1 MPANPRQLYNKLKE
15 EGHISIT
22 YAEFRLGWDEPGW
35 SVDFHKA
42 LQAKQLTKM
51 NYDDFIY
58 TFSDKDPNWN
68 AEEGIEISDEEI
80 AEGEFLEKQQAEE
93 VPENLAANFTGLPME
108 NGELVSPEGNVYIT
122 KTDEEV
128 AQELETKLQKEKV
141 RSFQKTEA
149 LNALYGNDLDARI
162 AETASIKIGK
172 GFEDYVADLEEGI
185 PEQEEDK
192 TADALNKV
200 MGSMGNIPIQMEAAW
215 EGTKALIVAGVNES
229 DGGGG
234 LADVM
239 TGDASFFDTY
249 ELMDPVTEELVSFS
263 SDRKRY
269 QELQRLNRGADKPI
283 QVYRNGKPVQLGKL
297 ADQFVG
303 NKLKEIKKLN
313 EGTFETGSI
322 TQGYKEGDGL
332 EMATG
337 VFNAVSSLAATMI
350 PAAMTG
356 GTSLAPQVIT
366 PMWVDYN
373 TTKAMTKYADSDDP
387 IAAMIAA
394 DDTEFAVPLSL
405 GAGALAFEAV
415 GFKGI
420 SKYIAGGSKLGGSFM
435 GIAKNQLGW
444 MLTANK
450 EGGTEWIQG
459 GLETMNTSLAEGK
472 SMDASVKLAAKNMFS
487 QDGLEQYLQGAFG
500 SGVSTAP
507 SAAKRYVQR
516 ALRSDP
522 KGHKA
527 IVEGIND
534 IAKLKEARMRAVK
547 AKNKVE
553 VKLLDADIKA
563 VENRIKSVVQ
573 ENNTIFDHL
582 TDAENKQLRG
592 IAKEMDAIAAD
603 AAEVDAA
610 VTRGDITKMEGYQT
624 KRKLQ
629 ARHNKLSND
638 IADLKANVDLSQL
651 RSDVSLARKLSKN
664 LPNLKINSFDNQTQV
679 RKAIEGARNEKGEL
693 YTSEELDTFAKESA
707 GLFWEVDGIEYIV
720 INESLSKKA
729 GLTTTGQHEFLHKVL
744 NRVLKAD
751 PKLALKMGGA
761 VKETIKKLSEAG
773 LIGGKK
779 NPVTGRS
786 YLAERMD
793 AYADKSKSMQAEELI
808 TVLSEAIEKGEIK
821 ITEESK
827 GFFGGVKELIRRSML
842 DMGVTN
848 VNLEGDGVMQFI
860 KDYNREFQRG
870 KLSRATKRLMKGG
883 KKNLAQRTG
892 AAIKNV
898 LNPGGMKQSLDSNEA
913 SFTWE
918 EDTTGSFTTTPEQV
932 GENTIALSIEKGGNK
947 QLIQNNPELG
957 LDPNKP
963 VYTIAFED
971 QNTEFDMTNSGEG
984 LMVFGTVINN
994 MKAKLDEIGAEQVI
1008 YHAVPEG
1015 NRQRLYTL
1023 MGATMAKKM
1032 GLNFE
1037 AKVLTERASY
1047 IPKGDKVFV
1056 LTKPGS
1062 GIKQSLD
1069 ASAKLK
1075 WTKKNEEF
1083 MGDYLTSS
1091 NFTVGDQKFNM
1102 LITEDIDAGSNLRGI
1117 KKGGELTFNNITDG
1131 TPRRSLLSK
1140 LPNSIKVFGI
1150 VVNATKEVIKREGY
1164 DAITFTADRDGRTST
1179 YTAIANRVAD
1189 DMGWRV
1195 DVDRAYT
1202 ENMYKYTI
1210 SAPKGRGMKQS
1221 KLNEK
1226 DLYQRTN
1233 DLYNEYK
1240 DDLHTGGFLIGM
1252 EWENQI
1258 KKLAGKYRNLPGY
1271 DVNIED
1277 VIAEVMTANQG
1288 IPGLV
1293 NSYKKGKL
1301 TKDGKNE
1308 VSLEGY
1314 INKYL
1319 PNYINTALGKFGI
1332 GLAKDEGGF
1341 TADVTEINNV
1351 TSENTAEDTI
1361 NLEGRESTEA
1371 KAEGRGPQLKEAI
1384 KLDESPELKADIENK
1399 VVKNI
1404 SAAISLFGKAKT
1416 RNEKIDGFIKA
1427 TRQGVKNDEKGG
1439 GAMLSYIEDLGIDNF
1454 LRDTKAAFIENSQRN
1469 DLQRSPLFKRVVQQ
1483 KFKGVWKS
1491 REKITING
1499 KVQYEYLMDDG
1510 KPYPARHPDMDRDK
1524 MAETGTT
1531 AGHYKYRK
1539 APNAASLISDGEF
1552 IETYYKDGAGRSKPN
1567 KVKLKALASQYS
1579 AEIGIELFAEQLNNR
1594 EGAIFDELTRKVQL
1608 TSEMTPAEIKV
1619 ANEQKLI
1626 IREGMAAVLT
1636 DKGIAETL
1644 KDLERGGIK
1653 QSKVNKTGFS
1663 WFDGPRIDMTNYLAG
1678 LENNDIRT
1686 DVVSGKITSPKYTE
1700 LYEEMKEAY
1709 AMYTDMQVNE
1719 DGWADSLKNY
1729 SRAFKDKDFANF
1741 DAFVDNTLGQVNN
1754 SVNGILGVK
1763 AEDSSLGKRN
1773 EGNKDIARKQGVE
1786 AYINDTLNKLPVKER
1801 GAALADLINTLVGAT
1816 STNLYQNTPGFYKNV
1831 VQPMINAHG
1840 IKATDF
1846 TLVETEGGNTIHYKG
1861 KKITTDFA
1869 RGVMAEDTG
1878 FVFEQLAEGIPMIT
1892 NTVDVAARIA
1902 EAKVAKKQYINY
1914 LKWMR
1919 KNHKRMSPN
1928 TLAIMLKAFGGSG
1941 RSVAQTMIPIT
1952 KSMLVKQ
1959 ANEMDSYTTIS
1970 SVPASYINLASL
1982 NYVLT
1987 GKGLDSLNKII
1998 QNANKVVVPK
2008 QYAKVVDQFHHNT
2021 PINDFSSK
2029 KVNAKL
2035 QELDL
2040 PAFDLTD
2047 LGNSEAISVMDL
2059 EGRAQTIKFNKT
2071 WKAVGT
2077 GLKFSK
2083 PAKGISVWDFDDTL
2097 AKTKSNVLYTMPG
2110 QTRIFHG
2117 GAIKSVRDINGFAY
2131 FSEDQGQADAY
2142 AKGNEGEV
2150 NSFMLEEAS
2159 IATEDQV
2166 FAVINQLG
2174 ITPQNGWQVDESH
2187 LYELIDPRFEQSFNK
2202 KDREKLAV
2210 ALKKQGIKAARFTDI
2225 NIAEGDKGGRETVNI
2240 VVFNKTAVKTQ
2251 NKLTAAEFAA
2261 ESERMEAEGVTFD
2274 FSEFSKVVQGAK
2286 GPLFDTAVKR
2296 NEKFGNEHVYIL
2308 TARPANSA
2316 RAIHEFLKG
2325 IGLDVRLENI
2335 TGLQDSNPQAKAD
2348 WVKGKASEGYNDF
2361 YFADDHIGNVAAV
2374 KDILNSLDV
2383 KSDVQQAGMKQS
2395 AILSDEFN
2403 NMLERTNEIDG
2414 LALKSI
2420 KKADARQAGKKVDR
2434 SFSALTKIFIPPSA
2448 EDFMGLM
2455 YRFAGKGKQG
2465 DADLKMIHDTFVSP
2479 YIEGVERL
2487 DQMNTA
2493 ISLEYKKLTEE
2504 HPGVTKMLHQI
2515 VPGTNYTYDMAI
2527 RYYLYERSGFGDMM
2541 KGEISGKNAML
2552 LMKTVMS
2559 DKKLR
2564 AYADALSIASR
2575 EEAGYVK
2582 PDVKNWL
2589 TQSIATDFRR
2599 LVTDGHRKNVLA
2611 DFIANV
2617 EEIFTPEFLNKVE
2630 SVYGTKFRMALFN
2643 DSGSG
2648 QPGAIQRMMSGRTGR
2663 GQGSKVTNW
2672 INGAI
2677 APIMFLNQRSAVL
2690 QLLSAGNFINWTDNN
2705 PLMVAKA
2712 IGNPKQL
2719 VKDMLM
2725 IINSDKLV
2733 QRRSGLRFSIEE
2745 AELAN
2750 IGGAESVWKIFQK
2763 RAIKLGFK
2771 PTQYAD
2777 SLAIALGGAPFY
2789 RNRVNT
2795 YLTQGMSKAEAEAAA
2810 WKDFGRISDEA
2821 QQSSDQMLI
2830 SQEQAGEVGRLI
2842 LAFAN
2847 TPAQYSRIMKKAALD
2862 IKNGRGDLKT
2872 NLSKIAYYGFLQNL
2886 IFSAL
2891 QGALFTVGELFSDE
2905 ENEDVKRNRMLRK
2918 QIYDEAYANAI
2929 APRKNSTKPKNA
2941 KIIAEGIAEEAAM
2954 KFDRKIAKLENEKKD
2969 RTVNSMLDSILRGLG
2984 VRGSAIAATK
2994 NALLEML
3001 AQKDNRAA
3009 MNEAKNST
3017 NKEVAV
3023 LYEKVLDGSIT
3034 LEEAKE
3040 GEKQLRQLLLEID
3053 PGTPLGN
3060 TTRVLLAALSVS
3072 PPLGAKL
3079 RDVNSMIT
3087 NERFSADVIDKK
3099 GWAYDSPRWRTI
3111 GLGLKVATNLPADYI
3126 PKKIEIIKQI
3136 TQGDGT
3142 TSQKAWMGM
3151 GWSPYNM
3158 GLQDNEFEQIKEEAK
3173 LKRKE
3178 ATADRA
3184 AVKRDLKKLKIDA
3197 ANSKLS
3203 PRERKRLAAEA
3214 KRDRSAAGKKAAAT
3228 RKANKAKK
3236 NRNRYEQAMERARL
3250 RRAKQ

>member
-22 YAEFRLGWDEPGW
+22 YAQFRLGWDEPGW
-35 SVDFHKA
+35 SVNFHKA

-68 AEEGIEISDEEI
+68 AEKGIEISDEEI

-108 NGELVSPEGNVYIT
+108 NGELVSPEGKVYIT

-128 AQELETKLQKEKV
+128 AQELEIKLQKEKV

-303 NKLKEIKKLN
+303 KKLKEIKKLN

-322 TQGYKEGDGL
+322 TQGFKEGDGL

-472 SMDASVKLAAKNMFS
+472 SMGASVKLAAKNMFS

-582 TDAENKQLRG
+582 TDAENKQLRV

-693 YTSEELDTFAKESA
+693 YTSDELDTFAKESA

-918 EDTTGSFTTTPEQV
+918 EDTTGSFTTMPEQI
-932 GENTIALSIEKGGNK
+932 GENTIALTIETGGNK
-947 QLIQNNPELG
+947 ALIESNPELG
-957 LDPNKP
+957 LDPNKK
-963 VYTIAFED
+963 VYTISFED
-971 QNTEFDMTNSGEG
+971 QNTEFDMTNSGES

-994 MKAKLDEIGAEQVI
+994 MAPKLDEIGAEQI
-1008 YHAVPEG
+1008 IFSATPEA

-1023 MGATMAKKM
+1023 MGATMAKKL
-1032 GLNFE
+1032 GFNFE
-1037 AKVLTERASY
+1037 SKVLTERASY
-1047 IPKGDKVFV
+1047 IPKGDKVYV
-1056 LTKPGS
+1056 LT
-1062 GIKQSLD
+1062 
-1069 ASAKLK
+1069 
-1075 WTKKNEEF
+1075 
-1083 MGDYLTSS
+1083 
-1091 NFTVGDQKFNM
+1091 
-1102 LITEDIDAGSNLRGI
+1102 R
-1117 KKGGELTFNNITDG
+1117 
-1131 TPRRSLLSK
+1131 
-1140 LPNSIKVFGI
+1140 
-1150 VVNATKEVIKREGY
+1150 
-1164 DAITFTADRDGRTST
+1164 
-1179 YTAIANRVAD
+1179 
-1189 DMGWRV
+1189 
-1195 DVDRAYT
+1195 
-1202 ENMYKYTI
+1202 
-1210 SAPKGRGMKQS
+1210 PKGGMKQS

-1341 TADVTEINNV
+1341 TADVTEMNNV
-1351 TSENTAEDTI
+1351 ASENTAEDTI
-1361 NLEGRESTEA
+1361 DLEGRESTEA
-1371 KAEGRGPQLKEAI
+1371 KADGRGPQLKEAI

-1439 GAMLSYIEDLGIDNF
+1439 GTMLSYIEDIGIDNF

-1719 DGWADSLKNY
+1719 DNWADSLKNY

-1741 DAFVDNTLGQVNN
+1741 DAFVDSTLGQVNN

-1801 GAALADLINTLVGAT
+1801 GAALAELINTLVGAT

-1869 RGVMAEDTG
+1869 RGVMAEDTE

-1892 NTVDVAARIA
+1892 NTVDVAARKA

-1987 GKGLDSLNKII
+1987 GKGLDSLNKVI

-2131 FSEDQGQADAY
+2131 FSEDKGQADAY

-2261 ESERMEAEGVTFD
+2261 DSERMEAEGVTFD

-2374 KDILNSLDV
+2374 KDVLNSLDV

-2434 SFSALTKIFIPPSA
+2434 SFSALTKIFVPPSA

-2493 ISLEYKKLTEE
+2493 IGKEYKKLTEE
-2504 HPGVTKMLHQI
+2504 HPGVTKKLHQI

-2552 LMKTVMS
+2552 LMKTVMT

-2617 EEIFTPEFLNKVE
+2617 EEVFTPEFLNKVE

-2672 INGAI
+2672 LNGAI
-2677 APIMFLNQRSAVL
+2677 APIMFLNQRSAAL

-2712 IGNPKQL
+2712 MANPKQL
-2719 VKDMLM
+2719 YKDMLM

-2771 PTQYAD
+2771 PTQLAD
-2777 SLAIALGGAPFY
+2777 SFAIALGGAPFY

-2795 YLTQGMSKAEAEAAA
+2795 YLNQGMSKAEAEAAA

-2891 QGALFTVGELFSDE
+2891 QGALFTVGGLFSDE
-2905 ENEDVKRNRMLRK
+2905 EDEDVKRNRMLRK
-2918 QIYDEAYANAI
+2918 KIYDEAYAKAI

-2954 KFDRKIAKLENEKKD
+2954 EFDRKLAKLENEKKE

-3001 AQKDNRAA
+3001 AQRDNRAA

-3040 GEKQLRQLLLEID
+3040 GEKQLRKLLLEID

-3079 RDVNSMIT
+3079 RDVNSIIT
-3087 NERFSADVIDKK
+3087 NEKFNADVIDKK
-3099 GWAYDSPRWRTI
+3099 GWAYDSPRWRTL
-3111 GLGLKVATNLPADYI
+3111 GLGLKVVTNLPADYI

-3142 TSQKAWMGM
+3142 TSQKAWMSM

-3203 PRERKRLAAEA
+3203 PRERKRLAEEA

-3236 NRNRYEQAMERARL
+3236 NRDRYEQAMERARL